1 MDDDDTKVSRN
12 CKVLN
17 NHWACG
23 RKVDAKSRTGRLRNF
38 LRGLARSSVIRSF
51 IVAFFL
57 AWDQPLKFLRAPP
70 GLAGG

>member
-23 RKVDAKSRTGRLRNF
+23 RKVDAKSRIGRLSHILHSFLIRNYPRTVTTPCF
-38 LRGLARSSVIRSF
+38 SGDS
-51 IVAFFL
+51 
-57 AWDQPLKFLRAPP
+57 
-70 GLAGG
+70 GGQKGVLG

>member
-23 RKVDAKSRTGRLRNF
+23 RKVDAKSRTGRLRF
-38 LRGLARSSVIRSF
+38 FERARPSCLEVSLARSSE
-51 IVAFFL
+51 A
-57 AWDQPLKFLRAPP
+57 
-70 GLAGG
+70 